1 MRRNGPDYARWGPHS
16 ARTPASEA
24 GPVRPGGS
32 RRAPSNRAVIVWKSG
47 RRLRAPCYEAPPFG
61 NAPSSPA
68 SRARP
73 ARLGAERPTQAF
85 SPEASGTVQRDSR
98 DTADSGSAAAHR
110 TGWSPRR
117 GAEAGVHALENRRAH
132 VECSDRPTKRGRPRA
147 GYVGRHARAG
157 PKRTSNSAA
166 LSRGGRPTGSSVIRR
181 STHSARRPVSGCAR
195 TAGRVARGAVFRS
208 KAPVRTCVK

>member
-1 MRRNGPDYARWGPHS
+1 MGAAFRKNSGARGRAGS
-16 ARTPASEA
+16 ARRLP
-24 GPVRPGGS
+24 PGAVES
-32 RRAPSNRAVIVWKSG
+32 RRDRPEVRTPTAGAVLRGAAVRKRAILAGVASATRQARSG
-47 RRLRAPCYEAPPFG
+47 TANSGL
-61 NAPSSPA
+61 
-68 SRARP
+68 
-73 ARLGAERPTQAF
+73 

-181 STHSARRPVSGCAR
+181 LTHSARRPVSGCAR
-195 TAGRVARGAVFRS
+195 TAGRVAWGRFSGRRRRFGPA
-208 KAPVRTCVK
+208 